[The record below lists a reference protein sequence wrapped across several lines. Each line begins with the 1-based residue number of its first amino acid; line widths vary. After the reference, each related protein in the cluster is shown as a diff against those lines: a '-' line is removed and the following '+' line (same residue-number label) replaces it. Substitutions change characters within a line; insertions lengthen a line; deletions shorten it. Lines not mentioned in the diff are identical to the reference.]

1 MASPLTQ
8 LVADASSAAGAL
20 SVPAGSLASFRGALG
35 SNFERYGNLHLLQC
49 GAGEDT
55 VVLYAAGNFAR
66 IHNLTTGSMR
76 YVQGRDG
83 GGVAAVAVHPSRR
96 VFAVAER
103 RWTGGG
109 GPRVYVYAY
118 PSLEMLRVLEGGT
131 ERAYSDI
138 CFSVAPEGCPAPEV
152 EPLLAA
158 AGPGAGAAEEGAPP
172 PPPAAAGGA
181 STAPTAGAE
190 EGVPP
195 TGAAAPAERAPEEGA
210 PPAGAEGAP
219 AEAPPAPAAG
229 DAGEAASAPP
239 AEPAAAAPGEGATA
253 ASAAAATATAPLP
266 AADRIVTVGGFPDF
280 SLIVWDW
287 AASRPMLRTKAFGQD
302 VFNCR
307 FSPDDPGKLVT
318 SGVGHIRFW
327 RLAETFTGLKLQV
340 REHCSRSCPFSAGPH
355 RLLTLPPL
363 PSPPPPFPPS
373 SSLPDRA
380 RWASLGAST

>member
-1 MASPLTQ
+1 MSSAATTPITQ
-8 LVADASSAAGAL
+8 LVADGASAAGAL
-20 SVPAGSLASFRGALG
+20 SIPSHGLAAFRGSLG
-35 SNFERYGNLHLLQC
+35 SNFERYGNLHVLQH
-49 GAGEDT
+49 GDGKDT
-55 VVLYAAGNFAR
+55 VVLYAAGNSAR
-66 IHNLTTGSMR
+66 IHNLATGYMR

-138 CFSVAPEGCPAPEV
+138 CFSVAPEGCPAPDV
-152 EPLLAA
+152 APLQ
-158 AGPGAGAAEEGAPP
+158 
-172 PPPAAAGGA
+172 
-181 STAPTAGAE
+181 S
-190 EGVPP
+190 
-195 TGAAAPAERAPEEGA
+195 GAAAPAAAPPPPEAAPTPTPAGEEGA
-210 PPAGAEGAP
+210 GAASPPTAAAAAEGGAP
-219 AEAPPAPAAG
+219 APEAAPPAPEGAKDTPEAPPAPEGATDTPEAPPAPEGATDTPEAPPAPAEG
-229 DAGEAASAPP
+229 GE
-239 AEPAAAAPGEGATA
+239 AAAAPPPADA
-253 ASAAAATATAPLP
+253 APPPPADAAAPPPAEAAAAAEPLP

-340 REHCSRSCPFSAGPH
+340 RPRCQRNPPV
-355 RLLTLPPL
+355 PPL
-363 PSPPPPFPPS
+363 PTHPS
-373 SSLPDRA
+373 L
-380 RWASLGAST
+380 L